1 MQNSNYAIEVKGIRK
16 VFGSVVAN
24 DYIDLNLKNGEIL
37 ALLGENGSGKT
48 TLMNMLSGIYSPDS
62 GDIYIN
68 GEKVTISSP
77 EDAKRLRIGMV
88 HQHFKLIDNF
98 TAADNIYISAG
109 NEGSPFLKKNR
120 HKRIKELAE
129 SYGFYIDPEKYIRD
143 MSVGEKQSVEII
155 KVLYNGANI
164 LILDEPTAVLTP
176 QETTK
181 LFSVLRS
188 MRDAGCAIIII
199 THKLAE
205 VMELSDRVTILRA
218 GRSVATINTAESTSK
233 QLTELMVGH
242 PIELEIK
249 RPECPNLECIMKVE
263 GLSVKNDMGSLGLK
277 NASFEL
283 HRGEIL
289 GIAGVAGSG
298 QRELCEAL
306 AGLRRPES
314 GNIYYRGDDI
324 TNETAADIIARGIS
338 MSYVPEDRLGMG
350 LVGSLSITDN
360 MMLKNYDKTRGPFVD
375 RKKARNT
382 ANKVIKRLDVKTP
395 STELPVR
402 RLSGGN
408 VQKVLLGRET
418 ESEPNVLVTAYAVRG
433 LDINS
438 SYTIYDILNEEKTRG
453 AAVLFVGEDLDVL
466 LGLCDKI
473 MVMCRGSITGIV
485 NAKDATKEDLA
496 ELMTD
501 SRSLSQAAADDE
513 IKNEKVEAVAIEHV
527 EAVNSDKKD
536 TKKQKRSGARIRI
549 VKRGELSTPKKILL
563 YAMSV
568 LLAIVLGGIFIAL
581 VGVNPFSYFA
591 KILVSC
597 CDNTIHMRNF
607 IRLMTPL
614 IITSGGIAVAF
625 KMKFWNLG
633 ANGQFIMGA
642 VAAATVAFLLNDS
655 LPQWLT
661 LIIMAAASAVGG
673 GIFGLIPAFCKVKF
687 NTNESLLT
695 LMLNYVALYLI
706 TYLKN
711 VLLFRKVSDTGI
723 VYRPDFKPLPESA
736 WLYSIKIGG
745 LSIDISFLIALA
757 FIAFLFIYF
766 GNTKQ
771 GYEISVIGDSI
782 NTARYAGMKVN
793 RIIYRTMLIS
803 SAVIGIAGMLQ
814 VSGSATGHTLAPGIT
829 NDVGWT
835 GIIVAWLAK
844 LNPIGI
850 LIVSVLLAILGN
862 GSSIAE
868 SIYDISA
875 ASSDI
880 LQAIILFAVLA
891 TDFFIRYK
899 IVFSKKKESR
909 K

>member
-1 MQNSNYAIEVKGIRK
+1 MQNTNYAIEVKGIRK
-16 VFGSVVAN
+16 VFGTVVAN

-68 GEKVTISSP
+68 GDKVTISSP

-109 NEGSPFLKKNR
+109 NEGSPFLNKSRYKK
-120 HKRIKELAE
+120 IKDFAQ
-129 SYGFYIDPEKYIRD
+129 SYGFDIDPEKYIRD

-176 QETTK
+176 QETKK

-218 GRSVATINTAESTSK
+218 GRSIATINTAESTSK

-249 RPECPNLECIMKVE
+249 RPECPNLECIMRVE
-263 GLSVKNDMGSLGLK
+263 NLSVKNDMGSLGLK

-314 GNIYYRGDDI
+314 GKIYYRGDDI
-324 TNETAADIIARGIS
+324 TSETAADIIARGIS

-360 MMLKNYDKTRGPFVD
+360 MMLKDYDKTKGPFVD
-375 RKKARNT
+375 RKKARST
-382 ANKVIKRLDVKTP
+382 ANKVIERLDVKTP
-395 STELPVR
+395 STEIPVR

-473 MVMCRGSITGIV
+473 MVMCRGNVTGIV
-485 NAKDATKEDLA
+485 RAKDATKEDLA

-501 SRSLSQAAADDE
+501 SRSVPSVQESTEETQVAAD
-513 IKNEKVEAVAIEHV
+513 IAAPQI
-527 EAVNSDKKD
+527 SSIDKPKPQ
-536 TKKQKRSGARIRI
+536 KQKKAHSTIHI
-549 VKRGELSTPKKILL
+549 VKRGELSTPKTIFL
-563 YAMSV
+563 YTMSV
-568 LLAIVLGGIFIAL
+568 LLALVLGGIFIAL

-597 CDNTIHMRNF
+597 CDDTIHLRNF

-614 IITSGGIAVAF
+614 IITSGGIAIAF

-642 VAAATVAFLLNDS
+642 VAASTVAFLLNDS

-661 LIIMAAASAVGG
+661 LLLMAIAGAVGG

-695 LMLNYVALYLI
+695 LMLNYIALYFI

-711 VLLFRKVSDTGI
+711 VMLFRKVSDTGI

-736 WLYSIKIGG
+736 WLYSIKIGSV
-745 LSIDISFLIALA
+745 SIDISFFIALA
-757 FIAFLFIYF
+757 FIAFLFVYF

-793 RIIYRTMLIS
+793 RIIYRTMLLS
-803 SAVIGIAGMLQ
+803 AAVIGVAGMLQ

-850 LIVSVLLAILGN
+850 LVVSVLLAILGN
-862 GSSIAE
+862 GSSITE
-868 SIYDISA
+868 SIYGISA

-899 IVFSKKKESR
+899 IVFSKKDGNK
-909 K
+909 